1 MRTFKKSE
9 IKETRA
15 VDITTLT
22 NAQYKELEKAENG
35 FNIKGISTGIYG
47 VSGAI
52 ATGNKTGTW
61 YKITGKCNA
70 LIFMV

>member
-15 VDITTLT
+15 VDITALT
-22 NAQYKELEKAENG
+22 NDQYKELEKAENG
-35 FNIKGISTGIYG
+35 FNVKGISTGMYG

-52 ATGNKTGTW
+52 STGNTTGTW
-61 YKITGKCNA
+61 YKITRRCNA
-70 LIFMV
+70 LILMV

>member
-15 VDITTLT
+15 VDITALT
-22 NAQYKELEKAENG
+22 NEQYKELEKAENG
-35 FNIKGISTGIYG
+35 FDVRGISTGMYG

-52 ATGNKTGTW
+52 STGNKTGTW